1 MAHSLRKSRLSAT
14 LDWGVA
20 ALACASAGFLLIAMP
35 DDLFSGLVV
44 RSGLP
49 NLVAAAQPPL
59 GGTARL
65 AAAAAAALFAFAFVL
80 SLLRALER
88 APASAASGA
97 DPEADR
103 LEGHTEV
110 TSTEAELP
118 RLRKADAHPD
128 APARRPIQ
136 AGRELGEPAPEIE
149 TAEDELLLESQVAAP
164 DPAPQS
170 LPAFLVP
177 QDEPSDTPVESQREP
192 EPAAIL
198 ESAPEAVVPVEA
210 EAEPEPDSPEDFH
223 SGPSELSTLM
233 ERFESGLSRKQQA
246 IVRPAPQ
253 AEPAAP
259 RAPVAP
265 AASVAPLAEAAP
277 AVEEPAD
284 RVGHRLRSAIAELQK
299 VAGQAR

>member
-20 ALACASAGFLLIAMP
+20 TLACASAGFLLIAMP
-35 DDLFSGLVV
+35 DDLFSGLVI

-88 APASAASGA
+88 APAAAAAEA
-97 DPEADR
+97 DPAPDR
-103 LEGHTEV
+103 LEGDE
-110 TSTEAELP
+110 SDPAMEAELP

-128 APARRPIQ
+128 APARRPIL
-136 AGRELGEPAPEIE
+136 AGRELGEPVQEPE
-149 TAEDELLLESQVAAP
+149 AREDELLLEADLAEPAA
-164 DPAPQS
+164 DPAPAPAP

-177 QDEPSDTPVESQREP
+177 QDAPLDPPAEAFREP
-192 EPAAIL
+192 EPAPRA
-198 ESAPEAVVPVEA
+198 EMAAEPAAPVEVEA
-210 EAEPEPDSPEDFH
+210 EAEPEPEGEDELH
-223 SGPSELSTLM
+223 PRSASELSALM

-246 IVRPAPQ
+246 IVRPVFQ
-253 AEPAAP
+253 AE
-259 RAPVAP
+259 PVAP
-265 AASVAPLAEAAP
+265 AVESAP